1 MDWVRGETIGR
12 GSFATVNLAIPKGK
26 SNSNSTLFSS
36 PTAVKTSEV
45 STSYSLKNEK
55 QILDC
60 LGSHQRIIRCFGDDH
75 TFENGEKYYNLFLEY
90 ASAGTL
96 ADHVKFHGGRIDDK
110 DVRRYTRSIVEGL
123 SHIHSNGFV
132 HCDIKLQNILVFHDG
147 EIKIADFGLAKKT
160 GEEQSE
166 KQRFECRG
174 TPLCMSPELV
184 NGGENESPAD
194 IWALGCAVVEMVTGK
209 PAWNLEKDSN
219 MWSLLLRIGA
229 GEESPVM
236 PEELSKE
243 GKDFVQKCFVNDPRK
258 RWTAEMLLN
267 HPFIEEVKTV
277 NESSPRNHFD
287 FNDWVSNVSDS
298 VPNSPESEEFCQW
311 DVDSSFCSAV
321 DRLRRLATVEGPVNW
336 SESDSWI
343 SVR

>member
-12 GSFATVNLAIPKGK
+12 GSFARVDLAIPKAK
-26 SNSNSTLFSS
+26 SNSNSTLFRS
-36 PTAVKTSEV
+36 PAAVKTSEV

-55 QILDC
+55 HVLDC
-60 LGSHQRIIRCFGDDH
+60 LGSHKRIIRCFGDDH

-90 ASAGTL
+90 ASGGTL
-96 ADHVKFHGGRIDDK
+96 ADQVKFHGGRIAEQDI
-110 DVRRYTRSIVEGL
+110 RRYTRAIVEGL

-160 GEEQSE
+160 GE

-174 TPLCMSPELV
+174 TPLFMSPELV

-219 MWSLLLRIGA
+219 IWSLLRRIGA
-229 GEESPVM
+229 GEESPVI

-243 GKDFVQKCFVNDPRK
+243 GKDFVEKCFVNDPRK

-267 HPFIEEVKTV
+267 HPFIEEMKNA
-277 NESSPRNHFD
+277 NESSPRTHFD

-298 VPNSPESEEFCQW
+298 IPNSPESEEFCQW
-311 DVDSSFCSAV
+311 DVDSSFCTAV
-321 DRLRRLATVEGPVNW
+321 DRLHQLVTIERPVSW